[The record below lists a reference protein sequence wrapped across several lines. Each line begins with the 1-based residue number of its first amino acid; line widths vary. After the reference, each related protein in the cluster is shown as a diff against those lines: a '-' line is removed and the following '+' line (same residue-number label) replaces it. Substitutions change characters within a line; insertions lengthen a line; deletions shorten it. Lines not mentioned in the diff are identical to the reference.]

1 MSTREQFIV
10 EVWERMGLEVAGA
23 AELAEIQ
30 QALAKRFGPMSPA
43 SVARVLADDGVR
55 LGHPEI
61 LQADSRWREQNS
73 LFTAEELGL
82 ESVADAVR
90 LMEKIT
96 RLQGEESIE
105 PLRQSVR
112 QLKTELDLVMKS
124 SETPRNQRE
133 LASEVA
139 QWLTVWLQNPQ
150 IFVQW
155 LDLRRATPEFQER
168 FR

>member
-1 MSTREQFIV
+1 MSTKEQFIV
-10 EVWERMGLEVAGA
+10 QVWDEMGQDVVVA
-23 AELAEIQ
+23 AELIAIQ
-30 QALAKRFGPMSPA
+30 QALTKRFGPMSPA
-43 SVARVLADDGVR
+43 AIARVLAEDGVR

-61 LQADSRWREQNS
+61 LQADSRWREHNS
-73 LFTAEELGL
+73 LFTADELTL

-96 RLQGEESIE
+96 RLQYEESV
-105 PLRQSVR
+105 RQSVR
-112 QLKTELDLVMKS
+112 QLKPELDLVAKS
-124 SETPRNQRE
+124 PETPRNQRE

-150 IFVQW
+150 IFAQW